1 MEENNSDKLIKEFL
15 IVGAGL
21 SGICMAIHLIK
32 KGHKIR
38 LIDSG
43 ENFSSKIAAGQINP
57 LVFRRMTKSWRVDE
71 FLPYAENFYTDL
83 GIDTNTNIYYP
94 IQIRRMFSS
103 SHEKVMWLEKQNRDG
118 FSDYLETI
126 TEEDDNYNL
135 AQNDFGSGRI
145 KKSSYVHAINFL
157 EAGKKWISKRGDIE
171 TEKMDYATIN
181 PTDSIYKN
189 KKYDFIL
196 FCEGSQNSDNPW
208 FNQFI
213 IEHTKGE
220 VLTIKS
226 TEISQ
231 NESLNRKCF
240 LLPVGGNLFR
250 LGATYI
256 WNTPERSITEEGK
269 NDLLEK
275 IKLLTYKP
283 FEVVD
288 QKAGIRPT
296 TPDRRPIIG
305 KHPNFNNLLIF
316 NGLGTKGYLMAPLL
330 AKEFSDYL
338 ENKGELD
345 KEVRI
350 ERLLKKQ

>member
-1 MEENNSDKLIKEFL
+1 MTEKKEYL

-32 KGHKIR
+32 NNHSIT

-43 ENFSSKIAAGQINP
+43 ENFSTAVAAGQINP
-57 LVFRRMTKSWRVDE
+57 LVFRRMTKSWRVDDY
-71 FLPYAENFYTDL
+71 LPYAEKFYTDL
-83 GIDTNTNIYYP
+83 EIDTELPIYFP

-103 SHEKVMWLEKQNRDG
+103 AHEKVMWVEKQNREG

-126 TEEDDNYNL
+126 TSEDDEYDL

-145 KKSSYVHAINFL
+145 KKSSYVNAFNFV
-157 EAGKKWISKRGDIE
+157 EGGKNWIKKRATIV
-171 TEKMDYATIN
+171 TEKLDYSLIE
-181 PTDSIYKN
+181 PSSSSYKG

-196 FCEGSQNSDNPW
+196 FCEGSHNSDNPW

-213 IEHTKGE
+213 VEHTKGE
-220 VLTIKS
+220 VLTLKS
-226 TEISQ
+226 DEISEH
-231 NESLNRKCF
+231 ESLNRKCF
-240 LLPVGGNLFR
+240 LLPIGNKLFR
-250 LGATYI
+250 LGATYV
-256 WNTPERSITEEGK
+256 WNTPDRTLTQEAK
-269 NDLLEK
+269 DDLLDK
-275 IKLLTYKP
+275 VKLLTKKS

-288 QKAGIRPT
+288 HQVGIRPT

-305 KHPNFNNLLIF
+305 KHPTFKNLLLF

-330 AKEFSDYL
+330 AKEFVDYL
-338 ENKGELD
+338 DFDKELD

-350 ERLLKKQ
+350 ERFIK